1 MAQIFGR
8 NTFVKA
14 GEETT
19 YGTAAGVTVSTRCYS
34 MSLACEQDR
43 SRKTDLSTSNGA
55 FSESFFDG
63 FKNCGGGLTIPCLYE
78 GAGIYL
84 KAALGSV
91 TSSAGPAPYTHTY
104 KADTTDLPSL
114 TIQAQRGSNG
124 MEEFKGCKI
133 SQLTLNANAG
143 EEVTMEL
150 EIISQDANARAG
162 SITSSFG
169 SGKQLFHY
177 EATNPNTMVMTPS
190 SGPAI
195 NLTLNSFTLVL
206 NNAVE
211 RKNQL
216 GSKLTAEPEVAD
228 FRSAVLSV
236 ECYLLD
242 NNIYTN
248 FLDGTT
254 YDIEITFSETG
265 SSNTFKVK
273 LFGAPISNYSDNIDT
288 VGRLMR
294 TFDLTGYSDSSN
306 EAIEI
311 EVVNTQASGIAN

>member
-1 MAQIFGR
+1 
-8 NTFVKA
+8 
-14 GEETT
+14 
-19 YGTAAGVTVSTRCYS
+19 
-34 MSLACEQDR
+34 
-43 SRKTDLSTSNGA
+43 
-55 FSESFFDG
+55 
-63 FKNCGGGLTIPCLYE
+63 
-78 GAGIYL
+78 
-84 KAALGSV
+84 
-91 TSSAGPAPYTHTY
+91 
-104 KADTTDLPSL
+104 
-114 TIQAQRGSNG
+114 
-124 MEEFKGCKI
+124 
-133 SQLTLNANAG
+133 
-143 EEVTMEL
+143 
-150 EIISQDANARAG
+150 
-162 SITSSFG
+162 
-169 SGKQLFHY
+169 
-177 EATNPNTMVMTPS
+177 
-190 SGPAI
+190 
-195 NLTLNSFTLVL
+195 LVL